1 MLSWFERLIDP
12 YKDVPIVEP
21 PSRLGAFYWHYLR
34 RVWWAYALI
43 MVFGLIGAL
52 IEVSLFA
59 FVGKIVDLA
68 KAAADPSSFFEEHGR
83 TLILMA
89 LVALV
94 ARPVAFGL
102 HALLINQTVN
112 ANVLNM
118 VRWQQ
123 HRYILRQSLAFFQN
137 DFAGRIANKIMQTG
151 PALRQTVVEIVD
163 ALWFVAIYWT
173 SAAFIFFELDA
184 RLLIPLLLWLAG
196 FLGMIWFFVPR
207 LIERA
212 TIVSHARSLLT
223 GRIVDSY
230 TNILTVKLFAHTEGE
245 DAYAKEAISDHLQKL
260 KNQLRWITS
269 MEITQWVLTGM
280 LITGTTGLSLWLWSR
295 DAISLGAIAVT
306 TGLVIRI
313 NSMAGWIMWV
323 VTAIFENVGTVQ
335 EGMETIS
342 KPWTVVDKPAA
353 KRLHVTRGE
362 ILYDNVR
369 FHYGRESGLIENL
382 RLRIR
387 PGEKVGLV
395 GPSGAG
401 KSTLVNILLRFHDL
415 EAGRILIDGQDIAEV
430 TQDSLRSQIGLV
442 TQDTSLLHR
451 SVRDNIRYG
460 KAGAMEEEV
469 IAAAKQA
476 HAHEFILE
484 LEDYKGRRGY
494 DAQVGER
501 GVKLSGGQRQRI
513 AIARVLLKDAPIL
526 ILDEATSAL
535 DSEVEAAI
543 QEQLYNLMRNKT
555 VIAIAHRLS
564 TIAAM
569 DRLIIMDG
577 GRVVEDGSHEELLR
591 RGGLYAT
598 LWARQSGGFLFEEQK
613 SADPLVDPERYA
625 AMQAE

>member
-245 DAYAKEAISDHLQKL
+245 DAYAK
-260 KNQLRWITS
+260 
-269 MEITQWVLTGM
+269 
-280 LITGTTGLSLWLWSR
+280 
-295 DAISLGAIAVT
+295 
-306 TGLVIRI
+306 
-313 NSMAGWIMWV
+313 
-323 VTAIFENVGTVQ
+323 
-335 EGMETIS
+335 
-342 KPWTVVDKPAA
+342 
-353 KRLHVTRGE
+353 
-362 ILYDNVR
+362 
-369 FHYGRESGLIENL
+369 
-382 RLRIR
+382 
-387 PGEKVGLV
+387 
-395 GPSGAG
+395 
-401 KSTLVNILLRFHDL
+401 
-415 EAGRILIDGQDIAEV
+415 
-430 TQDSLRSQIGLV
+430 
-442 TQDTSLLHR
+442 
-451 SVRDNIRYG
+451 
-460 KAGAMEEEV
+460 
-469 IAAAKQA
+469 
-476 HAHEFILE
+476 
-484 LEDYKGRRGY
+484 
-494 DAQVGER
+494 
-501 GVKLSGGQRQRI
+501 
-513 AIARVLLKDAPIL
+513 
-526 ILDEATSAL
+526 
-535 DSEVEAAI
+535 
-543 QEQLYNLMRNKT
+543 
-555 VIAIAHRLS
+555 
-564 TIAAM
+564 
-569 DRLIIMDG
+569 
-577 GRVVEDGSHEELLR
+577 
-591 RGGLYAT
+591 
-598 LWARQSGGFLFEEQK
+598 
-613 SADPLVDPERYA
+613 
-625 AMQAE
+625 